1 MSWPSSAGERE
12 EEEEEEEEVEERG
25 GGGLRKRP
33 TASNGFP
40 FIQFTPAF
48 RSINAI
54 ADTAATAITSKPT
67 PKMLHTDTHTHTR
80 GGMDKK
86 RNENAE

>member
-1 MSWPSSAGERE
+1 MALISGGER
-12 EEEEEEEEVEERG
+12 RRGGGGGGGGGGKG